1 MIIGLKYYLIF
12 CIVMFLISF
21 SVDSM
26 NMMVYS
32 LNDLYISKSLII
44 SSLFMTSNMLWG
56 HQIVHYL
63 SKGHLNKSVLF
74 IGLLLST
81 VLFYIMRTQMFI
93 KPNDW
98 LKEMIPH
105 HSIALTTTTQLLKN
119 NDISTKSDIYK
130 LASTILTTQQNEII
144 TMKNMLK

>member
-1 MIIGLKYYLIF
+1 MGIKVDVIF
-12 CIVMFLISF
+12 FIVMFLVAF
-21 SVDSM
+21 SVDPM

-32 LNDLYISKSLII
+32 LDDLYVSKSLVI
-44 SSLFMTSNMLWG
+44 SSLFMASNMLWA

-63 SKGHLNKSVLF
+63 SRGHLSKIRFF
-74 IGLLLST
+74 IGLGLSAMF
-81 VLFYIMRTQMFI
+81 FYIMRTQMFI
-93 KPNDW
+93 KPKDW

-105 HSIALTTTTQLLKN
+105 HSIALTTTNRLITN

-130 LASTILTTQQNEII
+130 LANTILTTQQNEII

>member
-1 MIIGLKYYLIF
+1 MIMGVKYYVIF

-32 LNDLYISKSLII
+32 LNDLYVSKSLII
-44 SSLFMTSNMLWG
+44 SSSFMTSNMLWG

-63 SKGHLNKSVLF
+63 SQGHLNKSVLF
-74 IGLLLST
+74 IGLCLST

-93 KPNDW
+93 KPSDW

-105 HSIALTTTTQLLKN
+105 HSTALTMTTRLITN

-130 LASTILTTQQNEII
+130 LANTILTTQQNEII

>member
-1 MIIGLKYYLIF
+1 MGGIKSYLIF
-12 CIVMFLISF
+12 FIVMFLIAF

-32 LNDLYISKSLII
+32 LDDFYTSKSLVV
-44 SSLFMTSNMLWG
+44 SSLFMASNMLWG

-63 SKGHLNKSVLF
+63 NKGHVNKNIFF
-74 IGLLLST
+74 IGLGLSIT
-81 VLFYIMRTQMFI
+81 FFYIMRNQMFI

-98 LKEMIPH
+98 IKEMIPH
-105 HSIALTTTTQLLKN
+105 HSTALTMTHRLLKN

-130 LASTILTTQQNEII
+130 LANTILTTQQNEII

>member
-1 MIIGLKYYLIF
+1 MGVKYYVIF
-12 CIVMFLISF
+12 CIVMFLIAF
-21 SVDSM
+21 SIDAM
-26 NMMVYS
+26 NVMVYS

-56 HQIVHYL
+56 HQLVHYL
-63 SKGHLNKSVLF
+63 SSRQLNKSVLF
-74 IGLLLST
+74 IGLLLSA

-105 HSIALTTTTQLLKN
+105 HSTALTMTHRLITN

-130 LASTILTTQQNEII
+130 LANTILTTQQNEII
-144 TMKNMLK
+144 TMKNMLN

>member
-1 MIIGLKYYLIF
+1 MGVKYYVIF

-32 LNDLYISKSLII
+32 RNDLYISKSLII

-63 SKGHLNKSVLF
+63 SQGHLNKSVLF
-74 IGLLLST
+74 IGLLLSA

-105 HSIALTTTTQLLKN
+105 HSTALTMTTRLIKN

-130 LASTILTTQQNEII
+130 LANTILTTQQNEII

>member
-1 MIIGLKYYLIF
+1 MIMVVKYYVIF
-12 CIVMFLISF
+12 FIVMFLISF

-63 SKGHLNKSVLF
+63 SQGHLNKSVLF
-74 IGLLLST
+74 IGLLLSA

-105 HSIALTTTTQLLKN
+105 HSTALTMTTRLITN

-130 LASTILTTQQNEII
+130 LANTILTTQQNEII

>member
-1 MIIGLKYYLIF
+1 MIMSFKTDVIF
-12 CIVMFLISF
+12 FIVMFLVAFTI
-21 SVDSM
+21 DPM

-32 LNDLYISKSLII
+32 SNDLYISKYLIL
-44 SSLFMTSNMLWG
+44 SSLFMAFNMVWA

-63 SKGHLNKSVLF
+63 SRGHLSKVRFF
-74 IGLLLST
+74 IGLASSGALL
-81 VLFYIMRTQMFI
+81 YIMRTQMFI
-93 KPNDW
+93 KPQDW

-105 HSIALTTTTQLLKN
+105 HSIAITTTSRLLKN

-130 LASTILTTQQNEII
+130 LANTILTTQQNEII